1 MPTDWIPRESLATFN
16 EGFVVAILLEANDGD
31 VDKVVDIQRWLTPPS
46 MAEPGV
52 KLFLP
57 YQSPTNPALFFVFEL
72 YVDEAGWAAHQE
84 TEHFKKAIPELLP
97 LLKRRERLPFVPFL

>member
-1 MPTDWIPRESLATFN
+1 MPTDWIPRESFAALN

-31 VDKVVDIQRWLTPPS
+31 IDKVVDIQRWLTPLS

-97 LLKRRERLPFVPFL
+97 LLKRRERLPCVPFL